1 MDAASEVDLDL
12 AARLADI
19 SDAITLPAFERR
31 AFAVEHKPDHSEVTE
46 IDRGCEAAIVAA
58 LAEARPHHGVVGEE
72 HGVQGDPG
80 STARWIIDPIDGTS
94 GYTRGIPVWA
104 TLIALVV
111 DGEVEVAMVSAPAL
125 GRRWSAVRGGGA
137 FVGDRPCR
145 VSTIADLADAQ
156 VSVTLNE
163 GWRELG
169 LVDELTTIALTAR
182 RSRSL
187 GDFWQHV
194 LVAEGALDVAIDAV
208 GVADYDLAAVRLVVE
223 EAGGTFTD
231 RAGVPAHDRGTAV
244 SSNGLLHDE
253 IIARLSVNLT

>member
-1 MDAASEVDLDL
+1 VDVASELDL
-12 AARLADI
+12 ATRLADI
-19 SDAITLPAFERR
+19 ADAITLPAFERR
-31 AFAVEHKPDHSEVTE
+31 AFAVEHKADQSEVTE

-72 HGVQGDPG
+72 HGLQGDAE

-111 DGEVEVAMVSAPAL
+111 DGEVAVAMVSAPAL

-137 FVGDRPCR
+137 FVGDRRCR
-145 VSTIADLADAQ
+145 VSTVADLADAQ
-156 VSVTLNE
+156 LSVTLNE

-169 LVDELTTIALTAR
+169 LVDELTTIALAAR

-194 LVAEGALDVAIDAV
+194 LVAEGGLDVAIDAV
-208 GVADYDLAAVRLVVE
+208 GVADYDLAAVRLIVE

>member
-1 MDAASEVDLDL
+1 VDAASELDL

-19 SDAITLPAFERR
+19 ADAITLPAFDRR
-31 AFAVEHKPDHSEVTE
+31 AFAVEHKRDHSEVTE

-58 LAEARPHHGVVGEE
+58 LVEARPHDGVVGEE
-72 HGVQGDPG
+72 HGVQGDAG

-137 FVGDRPCR
+137 FVGDRRCR

-253 IIARLSVNLT
+253 IIARLSVNST

>member
-1 MDAASEVDLDL
+1 
-12 AARLADI
+12 
-19 SDAITLPAFERR
+19 
-31 AFAVEHKPDHSEVTE
+31 
-46 IDRGCEAAIVAA
+46 
-58 LAEARPHHGVVGEE
+58 
-72 HGVQGDPG
+72 
-80 STARWIIDPIDGTS
+80 STA
-94 GYTRGIPVWA
+94 
-104 TLIALVV
+104 
-111 DGEVEVAMVSAPAL
+111 
-125 GRRWSAVRGGGA
+125 
-137 FVGDRPCR
+137 
-145 VSTIADLADAQ
+145 ADLADAQ

-169 LVDELTTIALTAR
+169 LVDELTTIALAAR

-253 IIARLSVNLT
+253 IVARLSVTPA

>member
-1 MDAASEVDLDL
+1 MDVASELDL
-12 AARLADI
+12 ATRLADI
-19 SDAITLPAFERR
+19 ADAITLPAFERR
-31 AFAVEHKPDHSEVTE
+31 AFAVEHKADHSEVTE

-58 LAEARPHHGVVGEE
+58 LAEARPQHGVVGEE
-72 HGVQGDPG
+72 HGLQGDTG

-111 DGEVEVAMVSAPAL
+111 DGEVAVAMVSAPAL

-137 FVGDRPCR
+137 FVGDRRCR
-145 VSTIADLADAQ
+145 VSTVADLADAQ
-156 VSVTLNE
+156 LSVTLNE

-169 LVDELTTIALTAR
+169 LVDELTTIALAAR

-194 LVAEGALDVAIDAV
+194 LVAEGGLDVAIDAV
-208 GVADYDLAAVRLVVE
+208 GVADYDLAAVRLIVE

-253 IIARLSVNLT
+253 IIARLSVNST

>member
-1 MDAASEVDLDL
+1 VDVASELDL
-12 AARLADI
+12 ATRLADI
-19 SDAITLPAFERR
+19 ADAITLPAFERR
-31 AFAVEHKPDHSEVTE
+31 AFAVEHKADHSEVTE

-58 LAEARPHHGVVGEE
+58 LAEARPQHGVVGEE
-72 HGVQGDPG
+72 HGLQGDTG

-111 DGEVEVAMVSAPAL
+111 DGEVAVAMVSAPAL

-137 FVGDRPCR
+137 FVGDRRCR
-145 VSTIADLADAQ
+145 VSTVADLADAQ
-156 VSVTLNE
+156 LSVTLNE

-169 LVDELTTIALTAR
+169 LVDELTTIALAAR

-194 LVAEGALDVAIDAV
+194 LVAEGGLDVAIDAV
-208 GVADYDLAAVRLVVE
+208 GVADYDLAAVRLIVE

-253 IIARLSVNLT
+253 IIARLSVNST

>member
-1 MDAASEVDLDL
+1 VDVASELDL
-12 AARLADI
+12 ATRLADI
-19 SDAITLPAFERR
+19 ADAITLPAFERR
-31 AFAVEHKPDHSEVTE
+31 AFAVEHKADHSEVTE

-72 HGVQGDPG
+72 HGVQGDAG

-137 FVGDRPCR
+137 FVGDRSCR

-194 LVAEGALDVAIDAV
+194 LVAEGALDVAIDA
-208 GVADYDLAAVRLVVE
+208 DYDLAAVRLVVE

-231 RAGVPAHDRGTAV
+231 RAGVPTHDRGTAV

-253 IIARLSVNLT
+253 IVARLSVTPA